1 MTKRAALLTL
11 VLLAGC
17 GQDDHADLRAFMA
30 QAGTGVQQPLEPLPP
45 VKPQDVFE
53 YDPGDMPD
61 PFKPRSMRPAK
72 GGGSFQ
78 PDLTRPKGPLERFP
92 LDALRMVGT
101 LQQKGVPYALL
112 RTPDNTLYRVKQ
124 GDFIGLNY
132 GLIVAVTETGIEL
145 RETIQDGA
153 GDWTETKAVMALQ
166 E

>member
-1 MTKRAALLTL
+1 MIKRAALLTL

-17 GQDDHADLRAFMA
+17 GQDDHADLREFMA
-30 QAGTGVQQPLEPLPP
+30 QAGTGAQQPLDPLPP

-61 PFKPRSMRPAK
+61 PFKPRSMKPTK

-78 PDLTRPKGPLERFP
+78 PDLTRPRGPLEQFP

-101 LQQKGVPYALL
+101 VEREGVRHALI
-112 RTPDNTLYRVKQ
+112 RTPENRLHTVKQ

-132 GLIVAVTETGIEL
+132 GLITAITLTNIDI
-145 RETIQDGA
+145 RETVQDGA
-153 GDWTETKAVMALQ
+153 GDWTETKAAMALQ